1 MPRKQPTHLTPKD
14 VASHAYQWSRT
25 ELVEM
30 KAIIDALLEACDPE
44 SEAKQEPVEGKQQ
57 WGKRGGAYFE
67 DKVVN
72 GCGPYR
78 YLRYWQAGKRKSLY
92 VGKAE

>member
-1 MPRKQPTHLTPKD
+1 VQNQGDNPNFCTLSAMPRKQPTHLTPKD

-44 SEAKQEPVEGKQQ
+44 PEAKQEPVEGKQQ
-57 WGKRGGAYFE
+57 GVSEAGGIS
-67 DKVVN
+67 
-72 GCGPYR
+72 R
-78 YLRYWQAGKRKSLY
+78 IR
-92 VGKAE
+92 